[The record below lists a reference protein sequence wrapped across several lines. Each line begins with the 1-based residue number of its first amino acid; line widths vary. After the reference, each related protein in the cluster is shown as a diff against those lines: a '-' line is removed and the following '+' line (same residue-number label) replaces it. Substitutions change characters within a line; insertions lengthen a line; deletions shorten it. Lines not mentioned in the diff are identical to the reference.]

1 MADADGSIILV
12 PYSHELQM
20 SFVSVEGGRAEM
32 TMPYSANLV
41 GDPATGVIDG
51 GIVSA
56 LMDTCAGA
64 AVMSHPDVP
73 GITATLTLNI
83 EYLRSACPGDHLH
96 AVADC
101 HHVTCNVAFVNVVA
115 TDRSNSLPVARASGK
130 FTVNR

>member
-1 MADADGSIILV
+1 MVDADGSIALV

-20 SFVSVEGGRAEM
+20 SFVRVEGGRAEM

-73 GITATLTLNI
+73 GTTATLTLNI
-83 EYLRSACPGDHLH
+83 EYLRSAYPGDNLH

-101 HHVTCNVAFVNVVA
+101 HHVTRNVAFVNVVA

-130 FTVNR
+130 FTVSR